1 MMGTA
6 KMEDRF
12 FFQWYGDHREKGR
25 GLWAS
30 PTVERLSELGGQGW
44 ELVAVDA
51 LNGRFYFKRPKP

>member
-6 KMEDRF
+6 KREDGMAE
-12 FFQWYGDHREKGR
+12 QKWEYHREKGR